1 MESKSSPEKV
11 EKPMIFYITPYAQEY
26 VNMPYSVF

>member
-1 MESKSSPEKV
+1 MDSKSSPEKV
-11 EKPMIFYITPYAQEY
+11 EKTMIFYITPCVQEY